1 MAFEHEKRTARR
13 MLAAIEDGGT
23 STYDAWQLFAYADPT
38 LIHFIFAWL
47 RAHYPSSNSMS
58 DGVLGRLGALCTA
71 HPKAARL
78 AKQGEADSLVAWFEE
93 GHAYRDLSADAFIDL
108 IVDKL
113 ES

>member
-13 MLAAIEDGGT
+13 ILEGLEYARL
-23 STYDAWQLFAYADPT
+23 STTETYHLVAEADPALVYFLFA
-38 LIHFIFAWL
+38 WV
-47 RAHYPSSNSMS
+47 RAHYPSSHSAS
-58 DGVLGRLGALCTA
+58 DGVLGRLGALCTE

-78 AKQGEADSLVAWFEE
+78 ARQGEADSIVAWFEE
-93 GHAYRDLSADAFIDL
+93 GHSYRDYDASAFVEL